1 MKKKLENEPKTNSD
15 SQRVLAP
22 AYHRHVASIDPAVQ
36 ARLIRDLEPVVAVEY
51 ARHLA
56 VQRIW
61 YPHEYVPWSEGR
73 TFAGPLNGDAW
84 EAKDSKL
91 SGIAQD
97 SLVLNLMTE
106 DNLPSYHTEIAI
118 AMGRDGAWGNWI
130 ERWTAEEARH
140 AIVIRDYLMATR
152 GVDPYELEDLR
163 MAHMQL
169 GYQTPYDTDMLHTV
183 AYVSF
188 QELATRISHRN
199 TGRISNDPIAE
210 TLLQRVSLD
219 ENLHMIFYR
228 NLLGSAIDL
237 EPNAAMRAITDVV
250 SNFAMPGVGMPG
262 FGRKAVQIALA
273 GIYDMKQHLD
283 EVVAPVLR
291 AWNVFEREDL
301 SGDGA
306 LAREELKIFL
316 EAAEV
321 DANRFIEKRELYFER
336 LIARGQEPI
345 RLT

>member
-1 MKKKLENEPKTNSD
+1 M
-15 SQRVLAP
+15 
-22 AYHRHVASIDPAVQ
+22 ASIDPAIQ
-36 ARLIRDLEPVVAVEY
+36 IRLIRDLEPTVAVEL
-51 ARHLA
+51 ARHLS
-56 VQRIW
+56 VQKNW

-84 EAKDSKL
+84 EAKDSRL
-91 SGIAQD
+91 SVIAQD

-106 DNLPSYHTEIAI
+106 DNLPSYHSEIAI
-118 AMGRDGAWGNWI
+118 AMGRDGAWGNWL

-169 GYQTPYDTDMLHTV
+169 GYQTPYDSDMLHTV

-210 TLLQRVSLD
+210 SLLQRVSLD

-228 NLLGSAIDL
+228 NLLGKAIDL

-250 SNFAMPGVGMPG
+250 TNFAMPGVGMPG

-273 GIYDMKQHLD
+273 GIYDQKQHID

-291 AWNVFEREDL
+291 AWKIFEREDL
-301 SGDGA
+301 NGEGNAARDE
-306 LAREELKIFL
+306 LAAFISKAEE
-316 EAAEV
+316 
-321 DANRFIEKRELYFER
+321 DASRFIEKRDAHFDKLV
-336 LIARGQEPI
+336 ARGQQPI
-345 RLT
+345 RLS

>member
-1 MKKKLENEPKTNSD
+1 VT
-15 SQRVLAP
+15 AF
-22 AYHRHVASIDPAVQ
+22 DPAIQ
-36 ARLIRDLEPVVAVEY
+36 SRLIRDLEPVVAVEFE
-51 ARHLA
+51 RHVA
-56 VQRIW
+56 VQKNW

-91 SGIAQD
+91 STIAQD

-118 AMGRDGAWGNWI
+118 AMGRDGAWGSWI
-130 ERWTAEEARH
+130 ERWTAEENRH
-140 AIVIRDYLMATR
+140 GIVMRDYLMATR

-169 GYQTPYDTDMLHTV
+169 GYQTPYETDMLHTV

-199 TGRISNDPIAE
+199 TGKISNDPTCE
-210 TLLQRVSLD
+210 GMLQRIAAD

-228 NLLGSAIDL
+228 NLLGKAMDL

-250 SNFAMPGVGMPG
+250 TNFAMPGVGMPG

-273 GIYDMKQHLD
+273 GIYDLQQHLD
-283 EVVAPVLR
+283 DVVAPVLR
-291 AWNVFEREDL
+291 AWNVFDREDL

-306 LAREELKIFL
+306 AAREELNTFL
-316 EAAEV
+316 ATSGEDAA
-321 DANRFIEKRELYFER
+321 RFNEKREIYFEK
-336 LIARGQEPI
+336 LVARGQEPI

>member
-1 MKKKLENEPKTNSD
+1 M
-15 SQRVLAP
+15 
-22 AYHRHVASIDPAVQ
+22 ASIDPAIQ
-36 ARLIRDLEPVVAVEY
+36 ARLIRDLEPTVAVEL
-51 ARHLA
+51 ARHLS
-56 VQRIW
+56 VQKNW

-73 TFAGPLNGDAW
+73 TYAGPLNGDAW
-84 EAKDSKL
+84 EAKDSRL
-91 SGIAQD
+91 SVIAQD

-106 DNLPSYHTEIAI
+106 DNLPSYHSEIAI
-118 AMGRDGAWGNWI
+118 AMGRDGAWGNWL

-169 GYQTPYDTDMLHTV
+169 GYQTPYDSDMLHTV

-199 TGRISNDPIAE
+199 TGKISNDPIAE

-228 NLLGSAIDL
+228 NLLGRAIDF

-250 SNFAMPGVGMPG
+250 TNFAMPGVGMPG

-273 GIYDMKQHLD
+273 GIYDQKQHID

-291 AWNVFEREDL
+291 AWNIWDREDL
-301 SGDGA
+301 NGEGNAARDE
-306 LAREELKIFL
+306 LAVYVAK
-316 EAAEV
+316 AET
-321 DANRFIEKRELYFER
+321 DASRFIEKRDAHFDKLV
-336 LIARGQEPI
+336 ARGQEPI

>member
-1 MKKKLENEPKTNSD
+1 M
-15 SQRVLAP
+15 
-22 AYHRHVASIDPAVQ
+22 AVQ
-36 ARLIRDLEPVVAVEY
+36 KN
-51 ARHLA
+51 
-56 VQRIW
+56 W

-73 TFAGPLNGDAW
+73 TYAGPLNGDAW
-84 EAKDSKL
+84 EAKDSRL

-152 GVDPYELEDLR
+152 GVDPYELENLR
-163 MAHMQL
+163 MAHMEL

-210 TLLQRVSLD
+210 SLLQRVSLD

-273 GIYDMKQHLD
+273 GIYDMQQHLD
-283 EVVAPVLR
+283 DVVAPVLR
-291 AWNVFEREDL
+291 AWNIFDREDF

-306 LAREELKIFL
+306 LAREELSTFL
-316 EAAEV
+316 AVAGEDAA
-321 DANRFIEKRELYFER
+321 RFTEKRELYFER